1 MDMEQFLAFYEQYS
15 ERLNIGWVGIRN
27 GSGLGLCGMSPLT
40 DLNGA
45 ENVEGYPY
53 LEQHFFSLLR
63 FAQDQLDKGR
73 GIARYSDP
81 DFYTDVLGF
90 VKLYGVSTYG
100 CRITTTPSVLLE
112 LLESGVINYTLVLD
126 TFIP

>member
-1 MDMEQFLAFYEQYS
+1 MD
-15 ERLNIGWVGIRN
+15 RTHK
-27 GSGLGLCGMSPLT
+27 LT
-40 DLNGA
+40 FTVTELHADRFGRCRPA
-45 ENVEGYPY
+45 
-53 LEQHFFSLLR
+53 SLLR

>member
-1 MDMEQFLAFYEQYS
+1 MEFVHTTHYTVTKLHGDCFGRCKPS
-15 ERLNIGWVGIRN
+15 
-27 GSGLGLCGMSPLT
+27 
-40 DLNGA
+40 
-45 ENVEGYPY
+45 
-53 LEQHFFSLLR
+53 SLLR